1 MVWGVNTSMLPLVAA
16 SCASMANLIV
26 MGTRARRNSS
36 NTHLKKGALPLCQ
49 AQAVHA
55 PSTLFFCA
63 IVLYVGPLFLA
74 SLT

>member
-1 MVWGVNTSMLPLVAA
+1 
-16 SCASMANLIV
+16 MANLIV